1 MGEMGGWLRTATGGS
16 PIRYRSRAGVSPEYH
31 ACRWLVG
38 GLQVACRALWPPKS
52 KDSGDCGLSGQRG
65 SEKAAGTKQNKE
77 ISGKRAEFR
86 RPRRERGCSEYVA
99 GGGQGGWPAT
109 HSLGLVCQT
118 SKNWLAW
125 RNSMG
130 PTGG

>member
-52 KDSGDCGLSGQRG
+52 KDSGDRGLSWKRG
-65 SEKAAGTKQNKE
+65 GEKAEGREQNEE
-77 ISGKRAEFR
+77 IRGKRAGVN
-86 RPRRERGCSEYVA
+86 RPSRERRCSEYR
-99 GGGQGGWPAT
+99 GGDGQGGWLAR
-109 HSLGLVCQT
+109 HSCGLACQL
-118 SKNWLAW
+118 SMSWLAR
-125 RNSMG
+125 RNSTG
-130 PTGG
+130 LTGG